1 MRISDWSSDVCSSD
15 LRRVSRGIVG
25 VGRALQARRIGSLGV
40 ARQLDRIADEQPAAL
55 RAGHRTLDEEKAAFG
70 VGADDFEILLGAVA
84 RAHVAGPLL
93 VLEDAARVLAVTGR
107 TMGTVADRG

>member
-15 LRRVSRGIVG
+15 L
-25 VGRALQARRIGSLGV
+25 
-40 ARQLDRIADEQPAAL
+40 LDRIADEQPAAL

-84 RAHVAGPLL
+84 RAHVAGHLL

-107 TMGTVADRG
+107 TMGTVAARDAVAGAPAPQTPALHRRSEEHTSELQ